1 MPPVFGKESAH
12 ANVYSMPSTSSEV
25 LFICAWLKR
34 IRSLFWFL
42 FTLSYSVPS
51 FNEWFSRFNNKK
63 GDTARDLSF
72 LRYISKNRLTLTF
85 VLLGLLIFLFVVI
98 PLGKMIFASASEPG
112 TLWKTILDPEVRSA
126 IGLTLLAALIATLVG
141 FFLGVPLAY
150 LLARTNFKGKKLVE
164 GLIDV
169 PIVVPHTAAG
179 IALLFVFGRNFLVG
193 KAFNFLGIQFVDSMA
208 GIVIAMLFVSIPFLI
223 DSAKEGFKKVDV
235 RMEKVARTL
244 GASHWQAFFRISFP
258 LAWRSIFAGNI
269 MMWARGISEF
279 GAVIILAY
287 HPMIAPVLVY
297 ERFETYGL
305 DYARPIAVLLILVAI
320 IVFVVLR
327 TIAYRGDKS

>member
-1 MPPVFGKESAH
+1 
-12 ANVYSMPSTSSEV
+12 
-25 LFICAWLKR
+25 
-34 IRSLFWFL
+34 
-42 FTLSYSVPS
+42 
-51 FNEWFSRFNNKK
+51 
-63 GDTARDLSF
+63 LSF
-72 LRYISKNRLTLTF
+72 LKYISKNRLTVVF
-85 VLLGLLIFLFVVI
+85 VLLGLLIFLFIVI
-98 PLGKMIFASASEPG
+98 PLAKMVFSSVSDTE
-112 TLWKTILDPEVRSA
+112 TLWETILDPEVRGA
-126 IGLTLLAALIATLVG
+126 IGLTLFAALISTLVG
-141 FFLGVPLAY
+141 FVLGIPLAY
-150 LLARTNFKGKKLVE
+150 ILARNNFPGKKLVE

-179 IALLFVFGRNFLVG
+179 IALLFVFGRKF
-193 KAFNFLGIQFVDSMA
+193 FLGEAFSTVGITFVDSMA

-235 RMEKVARTL
+235 RLEKVARTL
-244 GASHWQAFFRISFP
+244 GASPWQAFFRITFP
-258 LAWRSIFAGNI
+258 LAWRSILAGNI

-305 DYARPIAVLLILVAI
+305 DYARPIAVLLILVSV
-320 IVFVVLR
+320 IVFIVLR

>member
-1 MPPVFGKESAH
+1 M
-12 ANVYSMPSTSSEV
+12 
-25 LFICAWLKR
+25 
-34 IRSLFWFL
+34 SLRKL
-42 FTLSYSVPS
+42 V
-51 FNEWFSRFNNKK
+51 NN
-63 GDTARDLSF
+63 RM
-72 LRYISKNRLTLTF
+72 RLTF
-85 VLLGLLIFLFVVI
+85 FLLGLLIFLFIVI
-98 PLGKMIFASASEPG
+98 PLAKMIFSSASDAQI
-112 TLWKTILDPEVRSA
+112 LWETILDPEVTGA
-126 IGLTLLAALIATLVG
+126 IGLTLYAALIATLVG

-150 LLARTNFKGKKLVE
+150 LLARHNFTGKRLIE

-179 IALLFVFGRNFLVG
+179 IALLFVFGRRFAIG
-193 KAFNFLGIQFVDSMA
+193 EAFQSLGIEFVDSIA

-235 RMEKVARTL
+235 RLEKVARTL
-244 GASHWQAFFRISFP
+244 GASPWQAFFRISFP
-258 LAWRSIFAGNI
+258 LAWRSILAGNI

-305 DYARPIAVLLILVAI
+305 DYALSLIHI
-320 IVFVVLR
+320 
-327 TIAYRGDKS
+327 

>member
-1 MPPVFGKESAH
+1 M
-12 ANVYSMPSTSSEV
+12 
-25 LFICAWLKR
+25 
-34 IRSLFWFL
+34 
-42 FTLSYSVPS
+42 
-51 FNEWFSRFNNKK
+51 
-63 GDTARDLSF
+63 SF
-72 LRYISKNRLTLTF
+72 LRYIGKNRLTIVF
-85 VLLGLLIFLFVVI
+85 ILLGLLIFLFVVV
-98 PLGKMIFASASEPG
+98 PLGKMVFSSVSDTG
-112 TLWKTILDPEVRSA
+112 TLWETILDPEVRGA
-126 IGLTLLAALIATLVG
+126 IGLTLYAALISTVVG
-141 FFLGVPLAY
+141 FLLGIPLAY
-150 LLARTNFKGKKLVE
+150 ILARHNFPGKRLVE

-179 IALLFVFGRNFLVG
+179 IALLFVFGRKFFMG
-193 KAFNFLGIQFVDSMA
+193 QTFEAMGITFVDSFA

-235 RMEKVARTL
+235 RLEKVARTL
-244 GASHWQAFFRISFP
+244 GASPWQAFLRITFP
-258 LAWRSIFAGNI
+258 LAWRSILAGNI

-305 DYARPIAVLLILVAI
+305 DYARPIAVLLILVSV
-320 IVFVVLR
+320 IVFIVLR